1 MIAGPSASAAK
12 ILDKSKQLKPQPV
25 PVAPVEAAK
34 PAVQIASHQLPS
46 SAGENKCNQALLI
59 YLIPPY
65 PDQCLVDIHTLT
77 GHRALCKFCARHNH
91 IGSAVVL
98 PLDLVDLVNLGQLGL
113 NLVSQLGLPLG
124 LTCDRQAT

>member
-46 SAGENKCNQALLI
+46 SAGENQCNQALLMN
-59 YLIPPY
+59 LTPLCLLLLVAPMLLSEDHQPY
-65 PDQCLVDIHTLT
+65 TTMNVVWK
-77 GHRALCKFCARHNH
+77 LCN
-91 IGSAVVL
+91 
-98 PLDLVDLVNLGQLGL
+98 QL
-113 NLVSQLGLPLG
+113 
-124 LTCDRQAT
+124 